1 MEKKEKQEK
10 LTLAELIDQKEKV
23 LARKNQT
30 SELYIKGLGGTV
42 TVQAPAPSLLA
53 DVFKMQDGEGDKY
66 LVFQSVAEPCLK
78 DGGVMEAYGASDPL
92 ELMDKLFMPGEITM
106 IAAECMKL
114 AGYGAGSVTKAEQAE
129 KVKN

>member
-66 LVFQSVAEPCLK
+66 LVFHSVTEPCLK
-78 DGGVMEAYGASDPL
+78 DGGVMGPTARRIRWSLWISCLCRA
-92 ELMDKLFMPGEITM
+92 KLP
-106 IAAECMKL
+106 
-114 AGYGAGSVTKAEQAE
+114 
-129 KVKN
+129 